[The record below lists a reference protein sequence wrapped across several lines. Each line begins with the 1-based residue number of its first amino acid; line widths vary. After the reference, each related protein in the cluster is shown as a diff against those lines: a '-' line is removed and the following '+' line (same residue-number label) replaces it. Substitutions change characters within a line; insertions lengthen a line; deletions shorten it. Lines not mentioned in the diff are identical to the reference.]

1 MKLTVTKKKGSPIP
15 VRVVRLCGSKSSGS
29 PSWELQPSVNAW
41 MLIKECKFHVSGPRL
56 THSGPPGSMRAGWRE
71 RHTQRFWRL
80 IIQIWMHSHKTEGPN
95 QPRSPPLFGMI
106 EIRVNQ
112 VDDLKGVKL
121 RGLIIQKFH
130 IHRNVY
136 QYAKRRHKVGQN
148 IGESL

>member
-1 MKLTVTKKKGSPIP
+1 
-15 VRVVRLCGSKSSGS
+15 
-29 PSWELQPSVNAW
+29 
-41 MLIKECKFHVSGPRL
+41 
-56 THSGPPGSMRAGWRE
+56 
-71 RHTQRFWRL
+71 
-80 IIQIWMHSHKTEGPN
+80 MHSYKKEGPN

-112 VDDLKGVKL
+112 VDDLRGVKL

-136 QYAKRRHKVGQN
+136 QYAKRRQKVGQN